1 MKLLKSNR
9 VKFVFIALLSLSG
22 GVYLLFNEK
31 GIIRYVEL
39 KNEVDD
45 LNEKIELLEKENNK
59 LIEEIDSLKN
69 KIPSKIERT
78 AREKYDM
85 IRPNEIKIEFIEE

>member
-31 GIIRYVEL
+31 GIMRYVEL

>member
-9 VKFVFIALLSLSG
+9 VKFLFIALLSVTG

-39 KNEVDD
+39 KSEVDD
-45 LNEKIELLEKENNK
+45 LNEKIELLEKENK
-59 LIEEIDSLKN
+59 ILEGEIDSLKK

-85 IRPNEIKIEFIEE
+85 LRPNEKKIEFVEE